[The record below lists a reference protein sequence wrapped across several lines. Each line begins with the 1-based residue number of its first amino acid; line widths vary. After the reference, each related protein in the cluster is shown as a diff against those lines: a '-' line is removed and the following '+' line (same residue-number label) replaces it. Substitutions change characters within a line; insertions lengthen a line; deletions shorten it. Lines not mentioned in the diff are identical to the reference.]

1 LQLQCLTNIFYL
13 AQLQFLNGVYNG
25 IGRSTGALV
34 GGWLQAE
41 LGTVRTFMYSAIL
54 NVVLAM
60 LLFAYT
66 SLREVSGVAKQFQK
80 NTEDKK
86 RL

>member
-1 LQLQCLTNIFYL
+1 
-13 AQLQFLNGVYNG
+13 
-25 IGRSTGALV
+25 LV

-60 LLFAYT
+60 LLFAFT
-66 SLREVSGVAKQFQK
+66 NLRQVSGLAKQFQK
-80 NTEDKK
+80 NATDKK
-86 RL
+86 RQ